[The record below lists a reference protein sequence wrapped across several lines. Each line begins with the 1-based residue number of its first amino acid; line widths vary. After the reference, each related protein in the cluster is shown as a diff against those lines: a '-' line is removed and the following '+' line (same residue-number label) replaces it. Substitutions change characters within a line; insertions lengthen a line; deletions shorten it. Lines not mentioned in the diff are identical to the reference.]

1 MALTPAAYPSV
12 ADPTTIEMSQEA
24 LRSILGQIE
33 TELYRSDIYQRAVAS
48 LQTLLG
54 EAAQGTQILVQAVA
68 REAIGLTLKHFK
80 TERAISSST
89 QKDWEASVAQPNNP
103 EWAVNIAPDGVVP
116 RNDWENNP
124 ERAIESQWH
133 CGEPGT
139 TVEAAKWPLPASTAE
154 PSHGSASQQKAQNAS
169 HARNSNKT
177 DAAAIAQAAEQMRQ
191 ERLRQ
196 VGQELRSARQARFL
210 SLEQLQRQTLVSIA
224 HLESLETGRLDRLPE
239 DVYVRGFIR
248 RIGDALGLNGTALA
262 ASIPAP
268 DPVKSVVPSWAMPQ
282 PESGGGLYLRTGHL
296 YLGYAALVVGAVGG
310 LSWLSGQTVPGAV
323 AEPDPGILSPAAV
336 VQPEKPAEVTRKP
349 ELKSSHAG
357 VPVWSDIAPPELQA
371 Y

>member
-12 ADPTTIEMSQEA
+12 ADPNTTPTSQEA
-24 LRSILGQIE
+24 LRSLLGQIE

-80 TERAISSST
+80 NERAISAVT
-89 QKDWEASVAQPNNP
+89 PKDWEANVAQPSNL
-103 EWAVNIAPDGVVP
+103 EWTIDIAPDGVVP
-116 RNDWENNP
+116 TNAWENNP
-124 ERAIESQWH
+124 KTAIETH
-133 CGEPGT
+133 RHYGEVST
-139 TVEAAKWPLPASTAE
+139 TVEAGKWPLAASTAE
-154 PSHGSASQQKAQNAS
+154 PSQGSASQQKAHNAS
-169 HARNSNKT
+169 HSKNSKKSDT
-177 DAAAIAQAAEQMRQ
+177 AEEQAAEQMRQ

-196 VGQELRSARQARFL
+196 VGQELRSARQARYL
-210 SLEQLQRQTLVSIA
+210 SLEQLQRQTLVSIS
-224 HLESLETGRLDRLPE
+224 HLESLEAGRLDRLPE

-248 RIGDALGLNGTALA
+248 RVADALGLDGAALV

-310 LSWLSGQTVPGAV
+310 LSWLSSQTTPGAV
-323 AEPDPGILSPAAV
+323 AEPDPGMLSPAAV
-336 VQPEKPAEVTRKP
+336 VQPDKSAEPTAKP
-349 ELKSSHAG
+349 EAKSSYAG
-357 VPVWSDIAPPELQA
+357 VPVWSDIAPPEMQA

>member
-80 TERAISSST
+80 NERSISAAT
-89 QKDWEASVAQPNNP
+89 QQNWEANVAQPSNP
-103 EWAVNIAPDGVVP
+103 QWAIEIAPDGVVP
-116 RNDWENNP
+116 RNSWENNL
-124 ERAIESQWH
+124 ETAIETHWH
-133 CGEPGT
+133 YGEPAT
-139 TVEAAKWPLPASTAE
+139 TVEAAKWPLSTSPAE
-154 PSHGSASQQKAQNAS
+154 PSQDFGSQQKAQNVS
-169 HARNSNKT
+169 HHRNSKKT
-177 DAAAIAQAAEQMRQ
+177 DAETAEIAEQMRQ

-196 VGQELRSARQARFL
+196 IGQELRSARQARFL

-248 RIGDALGLNGTALA
+248 RIGDALGLDGAALA
-262 ASIPAP
+262 ASVPAP
-268 DPVKSVVPSWAMPQ
+268 DPMKSVVPSWAMPQ

-310 LSWLSGQTVPGAV
+310 LSWLSGQTAPGAV
-323 AEPDPGILSPAAV
+323 AEPDPGMLSPAAL
-336 VQPEKPAEVTRKP
+336 VQPEKPAEAIVKP
-349 ELKSSHAG
+349 ESKSSRAD
-357 VPVWSDIAPPELQA
+357 VPVWSNIAPPEVQA
-371 Y
+371 F